1 MSKSFIYSYRLTYFG
16 GTAPCYDGNY
26 LSLAICKRDMRRVI
40 GYKFSAVKE
49 NNLKD
54 SIWIVGIVGKAL
66 EKSNND
72 FTREDIIYIAKITS
86 VKTFCEYFSDIKNA
100 RTDKIYIPDTNGQYQ
115 NQGKFFSPKAN
126 NNVHDDKF
134 LWDRD
139 WDEQHRNKEKFVL
152 ISQEY
157 AFVNKEQ
164 SNIIK
169 TEIGKNANYKLAKG
183 VGHTWFECDNNS
195 NIVTLFEDIIG
206 SAKNHNKNTLPTSV
220 RNCAYSGCGKDHAI

>member
-16 GTAPCYDGNY
+16 GTAPCYDNYY

-40 GYKFSAVKE
+40 GYRFNELKNQ
-49 NNLKD
+49 NNI
-54 SIWIVGIVGKAL
+54 IWIVGITGKGL

-72 FTREDIIYIAKITS
+72 FTSEDIIYIAKITS
-86 VKTFCEYFSDIKNA
+86 VKTFCEYFSDIEDSRK
-100 RTDKIYIPDTNGQYQ
+100 DKIYIQDKNGEYQ
-115 NQGKFFSPKAN
+115 SQEKHFSPKAN

-152 ISQEY
+152 ISHEY

-164 SNIIK
+164 SDIIE
-169 TEIGKNANYKLAKG
+169 TEISKNADYKLAKG
-183 VGHTWFECDNNS
+183 VGHTWFECDSNS
-195 NIVTLFEDIIG
+195 NIVALFDEIIA
-206 SAKNHNKNTLPTSV
+206 SAKNHNKNNLPASV
-220 RNCAYSGCGKDHAI
+220 KNGACGGCGKDRAI